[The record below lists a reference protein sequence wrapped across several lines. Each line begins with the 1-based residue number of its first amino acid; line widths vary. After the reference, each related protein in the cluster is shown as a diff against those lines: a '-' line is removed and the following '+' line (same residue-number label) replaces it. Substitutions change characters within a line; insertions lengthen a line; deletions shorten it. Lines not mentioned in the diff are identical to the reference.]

1 MRGCVTRVF
10 SIFLVCVICFY
21 QQSIAQNVNADTGF
35 YKKAIENTVLLYH
48 EQMYNQRGVF
58 NGVNYYG
65 YPFPF
70 ENGHPYF
77 NTSNPAQ
84 GSVVYDNVLYP
95 SLLLSYDEVA
105 DVLILH
111 QSNRIIQLLSDRIS
125 RFEISNYR
133 FVNIMQDN
141 LNSSSPAPG
150 FYQLLFEGNASL
162 LKKETKKVND
172 YIRTKGE
179 GVLKNIDIE
188 NKYYIKVKDNFYLIK
203 NKQSILQAYRDKRDK
218 IENFIESKQLNFKRD
233 KERMLIEVTAF
244 YDQITK

>member
-1 MRGCVTRVF
+1 MRGCFTQRF
-10 SIFLVCVICFY
+10 SIFLVFLICFY
-21 QQSIAQNVNADTGF
+21 QQSIAQNVESDTVF
-35 YKKAIENTVLLYH
+35 YKKAVDNTVLLYH
-48 EQMYNQRGVF
+48 QQMQNQRGVF

-84 GSVVYDNVLYP
+84 GSVIYKNVIYP

-111 QSNRIIQLLSDRIS
+111 QNNRTIQLLSERIS
-125 RFEISNYR
+125 RFEIADQR
-133 FVNIMQDN
+133 FINITQDN
-141 LNSSSPAPG
+141 MNSTSPKPG
-150 FYQLLFEGNASL
+150 FYQLLYEGNVSL
-162 LKKETKKVND
+162 MKKEIKKIND

-179 GVLKNIDIE
+179 GVLKNIDVE
-188 NKYYIKVKDNFYLIK
+188 AKYYIKVKNNFYLIK
-203 NKQSILQAYRDKRDK
+203 NKQSILQAYKDKK
-218 IENFIESKQLNFKRD
+218 ENIENFIESKQLNFKRD